1 MQIQKDK
8 VLHFAAGAVIGS
20 GVFIITH
27 SVPWGIGATAAA
39 GIVKEIYD
47 MRGNGTVEAL
57 DAAATCAGG
66 IIACGI
72 MWLLGW

>member
-8 VLHFAAGAVIGS
+8 VLHFVAGAVIGS
-20 GVFIITH
+20 GVFYVTR
-27 SVPWGIGATAAA
+27 SAAWGIGAAAAA
-39 GIVKEIYD
+39 GIVKELYD

-66 IIACGI
+66 IAAVA
-72 MWLLGW
+72 LLRLLL

>member
-1 MQIQKDK
+1 MQKDK
-8 VLHFAAGAVIGS
+8 VYHLIAGAVIGS

-66 IIACGI
+66 IVAVA
-72 MWLLGW
+72 LLRLLL